1 MRTISNDTP
10 VLKAAAAAMLLL
22 GAGQAAQAG
31 GTIEFDPRFED
42 FASRSACEEA
52 LKRRH
57 SEALRQVLVRGDDG
71 EAPRQVHA
79 LERDKAR
86 NLSYA
91 VELDLTVSTPT
102 VTIPGSQVEVFT
114 CRGSR
119 LEHLI
124 DPQLAPAP

>member
-1 MRTISNDTP
+1 MPTIS
-10 VLKAAAAAMLLL
+10 VSRLGLKAAAALLLL
-22 GAGQAAQAG
+22 GSGQATLAG

-42 FASRSACEEA
+42 FASRAACEET

-57 SEALRQVLVRGDDG
+57 SEALRQIVVRGNG
-71 EAPRQVHA
+71 EEVPRQVHA

-91 VELDLTVSTPT
+91 VELDLTVSTTT

-124 DPQLAPAP
+124 DPQPAPAP